1 MKFKPFFL
9 DTNACFGTVQTL
21 ADFEQA
27 VRTTAQFHRSTEGD
41 ARAHLLGARRCEWL
55 MDTEPAPNFG
65 LYREHTGKQTL
76 AEYLEVAQ

>member
-9 DTNACFGTVQTL
+9 DTNACFGTVQTP

-27 VRTTAQFHRSTEGD
+27 VKKTAWFHKSTEDD
-41 ARAHLLGARRCEWL
+41 ARAHLLGARRCERL

-76 AEYLEVAQ
+76 AEYLEVVQ